1 MRIAIG
7 ALLILGLATLTA
19 GPIRAQSKSTERL
32 GTVRFATSCAPAVQP
47 KFDRAVALLHS
58 FHLDAAV
65 GAFTEVAGADPSC
78 GMAYWGTAMAWLGNP
93 LAAPPN
99 ARGMKEGSAAVEK
112 AKTAGAKTDRER
124 EYIAAV
130 EIFYKDADRLDHR
143 TRAVAYERAMEQI
156 AARYP
161 TDREAAVFYALALNI
176 TLDPTTR
183 PTPTSSRRPGSSK
196 KCLPSSPII
205 PAWPTT

>member
-1 MRIAIG
+1 MALRGTLGASSAREHPTGPFQRRITMRIAIG

-78 GMAYWGTAMAWLGNP
+78 GMAYW
-93 LAAPPN
+93 
-99 ARGMKEGSAAVEK
+99 
-112 AKTAGAKTDRER
+112 
-124 EYIAAV
+124 
-130 EIFYKDADRLDHR
+130 
-143 TRAVAYERAMEQI
+143 
-156 AARYP
+156 
-161 TDREAAVFYALALNI
+161 
-176 TLDPTTR
+176 
-183 PTPTSSRRPGSSK
+183 
-196 KCLPSSPII
+196 
-205 PAWPTT
+205 